1 MSNLVGD
8 KIPVLIRAAGRACV
22 TTSESGPYRAD
33 LRQKPPEEVDELIAG
48 KDAEALIEEVADVLE
63 LLTAMGAEHQES

>member
-1 MSNLVGD
+1 M
-8 KIPVLIRAAGRACV
+8 